1 MPKLELVEKCENVFD
16 PDAIIALTTAY
27 DRAIARLHAT
37 SQPEF
42 DRETIAKRILAVA
55 ARGERNSDRL
65 CRSALAALGI
75 AD

>member
-1 MPKLELVEKCENVFD
+1 MPILELVEQYGSVFD
-16 PDAIIALTTAY
+16 PDAILALTAAY

-42 DRETIAKRILAVA
+42 DRETVAKRILAVA
-55 ARGERNSDRL
+55 GKGERNADRL
-65 CRSALAALGI
+65 YRSALAALGI

>member
-1 MPKLELVEKCENVFD
+1 MPILELVEQCESVFD
-16 PDAIIALTTAY
+16 PDAILALTTAY
-27 DRAIARLHAT
+27 DRAVARLHVT
-37 SQPEF
+37 SQPDF

-55 ARGERNSDRL
+55 GKGERNADRL